1 MLTLNNITFDFGS
14 RVLYQNANWHIKPG
28 ERIGLVGRN
37 GTGKSTLLRIITE
50 DYAPT
55 GGSISKHKDLT
66 IGFFNQDLL
75 SLEIND
81 SVLNLAMSAF
91 SRQMQLIK
99 EIDEIIAKLEYD
111 HSDRTIQQM
120 TDKQQ
125 ELDHLDGYS
134 IQAKAEEVLEGLGF
148 KTAELQ
154 KPYKQ
159 FSGGWRMRAMLAK
172 LILQNPDLLLLDEP
186 TNHLDLPSIEWLEEY
201 LEDYEGTVIIV
212 SHDRYFLDRMVTKI
226 AEVEYQRINLYTGNY
241 SDYLIEKS
249 EREELQQARFE
260 NQQKILKQ
268 QERFIERFRSK
279 ASKAT
284 AVQSRVKMLQ
294 KIERVEAVQKNNANV
309 HFNFNFSQASGKIV
323 EEFKN
328 VSKSYGDL
336 DIVRNATINIE
347 RGDKIALIGANGLG
361 KSTILRMIDDSEPFS
376 GEIIHGYN
384 VKQAFFAQH
393 QLESLKLNNNLL
405 DELLDHAPMKTEN
418 ELRTVLG
425 CFLFTGEDVF
435 KKIKVL
441 SGGEKSRVALA
452 KVLLSDANFLLLD
465 EPSNHL
471 DMQAVN
477 ILISALQDYK
487 GSLLFISHDRY
498 FISKVAN
505 KIWYIENKELK
516 EYPGTYLEYEEWMLN
531 RKWNEREEL
540 SKTGTK
546 KPTVVEQKPVV
557 EVNDTKEKQKV
568 LKKLNNEFTALEESI
583 QQVTEQKKEMEMVFT
598 QPEVSNDGNK
608 LRTLQMEYDAL
619 NTRLAEMNVNYEQ
632 LFNRIVE
639 LENELQQVSS

>member
-361 KSTILRMIDDSEPFS
+361 KSTILRMIDDSEP
-376 GEIIHGYN
+376 
-384 VKQAFFAQH
+384 
-393 QLESLKLNNNLL
+393 
-405 DELLDHAPMKTEN
+405 
-418 ELRTVLG
+418 
-425 CFLFTGEDVF
+425 
-435 KKIKVL
+435 
-441 SGGEKSRVALA
+441 
-452 KVLLSDANFLLLD
+452 
-465 EPSNHL
+465 
-471 DMQAVN
+471 
-477 ILISALQDYK
+477 
-487 GSLLFISHDRY
+487 
-498 FISKVAN
+498 
-505 KIWYIENKELK
+505 
-516 EYPGTYLEYEEWMLN
+516 
-531 RKWNEREEL
+531 
-540 SKTGTK
+540 
-546 KPTVVEQKPVV
+546 
-557 EVNDTKEKQKV
+557 
-568 LKKLNNEFTALEESI
+568 
-583 QQVTEQKKEMEMVFT
+583 
-598 QPEVSNDGNK
+598 
-608 LRTLQMEYDAL
+608 
-619 NTRLAEMNVNYEQ
+619 
-632 LFNRIVE
+632 
-639 LENELQQVSS
+639 

>member
-1 MLTLNNITFDFGS
+1 MLTLNNICFDFGS

-37 GTGKSTLLRIITE
+37 GTGKSTLLRVITGE
-50 DYAPT
+50 YTPT
-55 GGSISKHKDLT
+55 SGSISKHKDLT

-75 SLEIND
+75 SIELNE
-81 SVLNLAMSAF
+81 SVLHVAMSAF
-91 SRQMQLIK
+91 SRQLQLIR
-99 EIDEIIAKLEYD
+99 EIDEIIAKLEHD
-111 HSDRTIQQM
+111 HSDRIIQQM

-125 ELDHLDGYS
+125 ELEHLDGYS
-134 IQAKAEEVLEGLGF
+134 IQSKAEEVLEGLGF
-148 KTAELQ
+148 KTAELH

-226 AEVEYQRINLYTGNY
+226 AEVEYQRITLYTGNY
-241 SDYLIEKS
+241 SDYLIEKA
-249 EREELQQARFE
+249 EREEIQQARFE

-284 AVQSRVKMLQ
+284 AVQSRMKLLAKM
-294 KIERVEAVQKNNANV
+294 ERVEAVQKNNANV
-309 HFNFNFSQASGKIV
+309 HFNFTFTQASGKIV

-328 VSKSYGDL
+328 VSKSYGEL
-336 DIVRNATINIE
+336 DIIRNATINIE

-361 KSTILRMIDDSEPFS
+361 KSTILRMIDGSEPYS

-393 QLESLKLNNNLL
+393 QLESLKLTNNLL
-405 DELLDHAPMKTEN
+405 EEMLDHAPLKTEN

-477 ILISALQDYK
+477 ILINALQDYR

-531 RKWNEREEL
+531 RKWTEREEQ
-540 SKTGTK
+540 SSGK
-546 KPTVVEQKPVV
+546 KKIAEPKPV
-557 EVNDTKEKQKV
+557 EVNTDNQAWKEKQKS
-568 LKKLNNEFTALEESI
+568 LKKLNSEFSTLENELQQLNEKKKDLELAFTL
-583 QQVTEQKKEMEMVFT
+583 
-598 QPEVSNDGNK
+598 PEVSNDGNK
-608 LRTLQMEYDAL
+608 LRTLQTEYNSV
-619 NTRLAEMNVNYEQ
+619 NTRLTEMNVNYEQ

>member
-1 MLTLNNITFDFGS
+1 
-14 RVLYQNANWHIKPG
+14 
-28 ERIGLVGRN
+28 
-37 GTGKSTLLRIITE
+37 
-50 DYAPT
+50 
-55 GGSISKHKDLT
+55 
-66 IGFFNQDLL
+66 
-75 SLEIND
+75 
-81 SVLNLAMSAF
+81 
-91 SRQMQLIK
+91 
-99 EIDEIIAKLEYD
+99 
-111 HSDRTIQQM
+111 
-120 TDKQQ
+120 
-125 ELDHLDGYS
+125 
-134 IQAKAEEVLEGLGF
+134 
-148 KTAELQ
+148 
-154 KPYKQ
+154 
-159 FSGGWRMRAMLAK
+159 
-172 LILQNPDLLLLDEP
+172 
-186 TNHLDLPSIEWLEEY
+186 

-477 ILISALQDYK
+477 ILISALQDYR

-557 EVNDTKEKQKV
+557 EVNDTKEKQKA

-632 LFNRIVE
+632 LLNRIVE

>member
-1 MLTLNNITFDFGS
+1 MLTLNNICFDFGS

-37 GTGKSTLLRIITE
+37 GTGKSTLLRVITGE
-50 DYAPT
+50 YAPT
-55 GGSISKHKDLT
+55 SGSISKHKDLT

-75 SLEIND
+75 SIELNE
-81 SVLNLAMSAF
+81 SVLHVAMSAF
-91 SRQMQLIK
+91 SRQLQLIR
-99 EIDEIIAKLEYD
+99 EIDEIIAKLEHD
-111 HSDRTIQQM
+111 HSDRIIQQM

-125 ELDHLDGYS
+125 ELEHLDGYS
-134 IQAKAEEVLEGLGF
+134 IQSKAEEVLEGLGF

-226 AEVEYQRINLYTGNY
+226 AEVEYQRITLYTGNY
-241 SDYLIEKS
+241 SDYLIEKA
-249 EREELQQARFE
+249 EREEIQQARFE

-284 AVQSRVKMLQ
+284 AVQSRMKLLAKM
-294 KIERVEAVQKNNANV
+294 ERVEAVQKNNANV
-309 HFNFNFSQASGKIV
+309 HFNFTFTQASGKIV

-328 VSKSYGDL
+328 VSKSYGEL
-336 DIVRNATINIE
+336 DIIRNATINIE

-361 KSTILRMIDDSEPFS
+361 KSTILRMIDGSEPYS

-393 QLESLKLNNNLL
+393 QLESLKLTNNLL
-405 DELLDHAPMKTEN
+405 EEMLDHAPLKTEN

-477 ILISALQDYK
+477 ILINALQDYR

-531 RKWNEREEL
+531 RKWTEREEQ
-540 SKTGTK
+540 SSGK
-546 KPTVVEQKPVV
+546 KKIAEPKPV
-557 EVNDTKEKQKV
+557 EVNTDTQAWKEKQKS
-568 LKKLNNEFTALEESI
+568 LKKLNSEFSTLENELQQLNEKKKDLELAFTL
-583 QQVTEQKKEMEMVFT
+583 
-598 QPEVSNDGNK
+598 PEVSNDGNK
-608 LRTLQMEYDAL
+608 LRTLQTEYNSV
-619 NTRLAEMNVNYEQ
+619 NTCLTEMNVNYEQ